1 MEYKRLRLS
10 DQKLE
15 LSDFDEKG
23 QQMVSFLDDCH
34 VLYKAAYI
42 DINDLTE
49 IFKGE
54 NNTVICRGEVLYLG
68 EVFAGL
74 YIPHLDKL
82 LPVGLARQ
90 PKSDVNL
97 QLKVDKGR
105 IIIEKINHKS

>member
-1 MEYKRLRLS
+1 MKYKRLRLS
-10 DQKLE
+10 DQKLK

-34 VLYKAAYI
+34 VLYKTAYI
-42 DINDLTE
+42 DISD
-49 IFKGE
+49 FK
-54 NNTVICRGEVLYLG
+54 EVYCGLQTK

-90 PKSDVNL
+90 PKGDVNR
-97 QLKVDKGR
+97 QLRVENEN
-105 IIIEKINHKS
+105 IIIEEI